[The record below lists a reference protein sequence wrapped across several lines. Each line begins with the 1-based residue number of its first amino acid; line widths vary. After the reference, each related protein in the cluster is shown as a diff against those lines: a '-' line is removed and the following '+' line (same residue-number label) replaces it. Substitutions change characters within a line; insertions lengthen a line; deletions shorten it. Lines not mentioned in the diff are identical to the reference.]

1 MMLPAVSLC
10 ANERYN
16 NHSTS
21 KVRLC
26 LSTAQHSTT
35 QNNLCYSID
44 SLMISF
50 DVWQVM
56 GDGGNAQII

>member
-1 MMLPAVSLC
+1 MSID
-10 ANERYN
+10 
-16 NHSTS
+16 
-21 KVRLC
+21 
-26 LSTAQHSTT
+26 STAQHSTA
-35 QNNLCYSID
+35 QHYSID